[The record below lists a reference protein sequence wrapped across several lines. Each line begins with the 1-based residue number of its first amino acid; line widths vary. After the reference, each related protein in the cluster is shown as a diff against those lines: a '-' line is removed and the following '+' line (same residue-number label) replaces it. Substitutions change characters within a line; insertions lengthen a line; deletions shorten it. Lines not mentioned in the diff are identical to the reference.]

1 MKGVKQM
8 STNVSAWRSERIS
21 KIEEYIKNETRRDF
35 IDDAYIEK
43 IISEPSVYDK
53 ARFDSII
60 AKTLELKGLTPEE
73 TAYLINLKEKEAW
86 KVIFKS
92 AMQVKQEVY
101 GNRIVL
107 FAPVYLS
114 SKCVNNCAYCGFR
127 DANEKVARKRLSM
140 EEISDEIKA
149 LTSEGH
155 KRILTV
161 YGEHE
166 ESDAAY
172 IAQSVKKIY
181 ETKSGHDDIRRVNIN
196 AAPMFVEEY
205 KMIKEAQIGTYQ
217 VFQETYHKE
226 TFAKIHPANT
236 IKGYYKWRLFALHRA
251 QEAGIGDV
259 AIGALFG
266 LYDWR
271 FEVISLLYHSLDLER
286 EFKVGCHTISFP
298 RLEPAVNTPYSE
310 NTKYKVSDE
319 DFRKIIAVLRLAVP
333 YTGLI
338 LTARETAEFRR
349 ELITLGISQIDAG
362 TNIALGG
369 YAERK
374 RDMGKQQ
381 FEIADKRTLDD
392 VIYELVTDGYIPS
405 FCTADYRCGRVGC
418 EFMDYAKTGRI
429 KKFCIPNAVLTFK
442 EYLLDYAS
450 PKTKKIGEILI
461 QKYIDHVKE
470 NFPAQMYDLTVKYL
484 QRIDNGERDLYF

>member
-1 MKGVKQM
+1 M
-8 STNVSAWRSERIS
+8 SENATAWSS
-21 KIEEYIKNETRRDF
+21 KRRVRIEEYLKNEIRKDF

-43 IISEPSVYDK
+43 LVLTPSVFDK
-53 ARFDSII
+53 LRFDEIVSK
-60 AKTLELKGLTPEE
+60 ALALKGLTPEE
-73 TAYLINLKEKEAW
+73 TAYLMNLKEKEAW
-86 KVIFKS
+86 EIIFKS
-92 AMQVKQEVY
+92 AMQVKQGVY

-127 DANEKVARKRLSM
+127 GANEKVARKRLAM
-140 EEISDEIKA
+140 EEVAEEVKA
-149 LTSEGH
+149 LTREGH
-155 KRILTV
+155 KRLLAV

-166 ESDAAY
+166 ESDARY
-172 IAQSVKKIY
+172 IADSIRKIY
-181 ETKSGHDDIRRVNIN
+181 TTKSGCDDIRRVNIN
-196 AAPMFVEEY
+196 AAPMFVDEY

-217 VFQETYHKE
+217 VFQETYHKK
-226 TFAKIHPANT
+226 TYAQIHPANT
-236 IKGYYKWRLFALHRA
+236 IKGSYKWRLFALHRA
-251 QEAGIGDV
+251 QEAGISDV

-271 FEVISLLYHSLDLER
+271 FEVTALLYHSLDLER
-286 EFKVGCHTISFP
+286 EFRVGCHTISFP
-298 RLEPAVNTPYSE
+298 RLEPAINTPYAE
-310 NTKYKVSDE
+310 NTKYKVSDD

-338 LTARETAEFRR
+338 LTARETPEFRR
-349 ELITLGISQIDAG
+349 ELIRLGISQIDAG
-362 TNIALGG
+362 TNIAVGG
-369 YAERK
+369 YADRK

-418 EFMDYAKTGRI
+418 EFMDYAKTGKI

-442 EYLLDYAS
+442 EYLIDYAS
-450 PKTKKIGEILI
+450 PKTKAEGEKLMR
-461 QKYIDHVKE
+461 KYMEYVKE
-470 NFPAQMYDLTVKYL
+470 NYPPHMYDLTFKYL
-484 QRIDNGERDLYF
+484 QRIETGERDLYF